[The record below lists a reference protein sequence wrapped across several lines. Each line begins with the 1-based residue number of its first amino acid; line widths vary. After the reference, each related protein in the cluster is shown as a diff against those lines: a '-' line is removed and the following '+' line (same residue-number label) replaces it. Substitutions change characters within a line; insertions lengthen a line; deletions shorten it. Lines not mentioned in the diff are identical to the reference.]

1 MVALPS
7 ALDGSI
13 LPMPERMAARLD
25 GELYALG
32 AVHCPIDEIETP
44 ALRLAGALAGRP
56 SRLIAELDTAAW
68 VWGALPVPPAR
79 FELCVDMHARARP
92 APSGDADVREV
103 VIAEGDLSVLAGR
116 RVTTPLRTAL
126 DIARARAEFGTAEAR
141 VVRRLAVIGRFGA
154 GDCRAALDARR
165 NLPAKRRARE
175 RLEAALGGLSPR

>member
-1 MVALPS
+1 MAALPS
-7 ALDGSI
+7 ALDSTV
-13 LPMPERMAARLD
+13 LSLAERMAAHLD

-79 FELCVDMHARARP
+79 FEFCVDVRARARP

-103 VIAEGDLSVLAGR
+103 VIADGDLCVLAGR

-126 DIARARAEFGTAEAR
+126 DIARARAGFGPAEAQL
-141 VVRRLAVIGRFGA
+141 VRRLAALGGFGA
-154 GDCRAALDARR
+154 GECRAALDARR

-175 RLEAALGGLSPR
+175 RLEAALCGFSPR